1 MEDEKLR
8 VGLKWTNDE
17 ELQLKRE
24 VEEKM
29 SYEEIASIHKRNVN
43 GIKIR
48 VISSIIYNLYKK
60 DENEN
65 NIIELSNIYKLE
77 KDLIERTI
85 NKIDNKVDN
94 KKKNNENNDDNNKKK
109 NWKRLEDIENK
120 LDLLLNHLKIN
131 Y

>member
-85 NKIDNKVDN
+85 NKIDNK
-94 KKKNNENNDDNNKKK
+94 NNENNDDNNKKK

>member
-17 ELQLKRE
+17 ELQLKKE
-24 VEEKM
+24 IEEKM

-60 DENEN
+60 DENVN
-65 NIIELSNIYKLE
+65 NIIELSNIYKLD
-77 KDLIERTI
+77 KDFIERTI
-85 NKIDNKVDN
+85 NKIDN

-120 LDLLLNHLKIN
+120 LDLLLNHLKIKN
-131 Y
+131 

>member
-60 DENEN
+60 DENVN

-85 NKIDNKVDN
+85 NKIDN

-120 LDLLLNHLKIN
+120 LDLLLNHLKN
-131 Y
+131 

>member
-60 DENEN
+60 DDNEN
-65 NIIELSNIYKLE
+65 NIIELSNIYKLD

-85 NKIDNKVDN
+85 NKIDN
-94 KKKNNENNDDNNKKK
+94 KNNENNDDNNKKK

-120 LDLLLNHLKIN
+120 LDLLLNHFKIN